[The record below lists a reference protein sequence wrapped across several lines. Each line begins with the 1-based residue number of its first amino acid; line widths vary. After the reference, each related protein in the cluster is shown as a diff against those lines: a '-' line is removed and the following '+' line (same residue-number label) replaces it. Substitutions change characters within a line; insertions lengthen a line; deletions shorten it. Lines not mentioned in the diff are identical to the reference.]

1 VHFED
6 SSVRGRGRKALSVL
20 ENVKWT
26 ITYQMEVLL
35 KWPSSELNN
44 VINLSFVNAED
55 EIVRGLEVSLS
66 L

>member
-6 SSVRGRGRKALSVL
+6 SSVRGRERKALSAL

-26 ITYQMEVLL
+26 ITYLIEVLL

-44 VINLSFVNAED
+44 VINLSFVNVED